1 MCSCPPPPH
10 PPLPPSA
17 KTKQWNSGNGTKW
30 CGSSFSFQLL
40 FTIILFKEDKT
51 LKFATFQGF
60 LFSVNSFCCY
70 CLRVLYF
77 LLFFF
82 VYFHIFF
89 FSSSISLFSF
99 SFFLFCCCCS
109 YFFGIVESKRQKGT
123 EVGLAY
129 ISWFSGTET
138 AKSKKKNKKK
148 KRAKGSFLLVSSLDF
163 HVAAMSQHP
172 HWHQVQKRCV
182 CWRFCKYVQMWKYKL
197 PRMKKQKKKCTY
209 SSHKRIPSRPGDKN
223 DSVFININIYWVW
236 QPSDCYMHFLGK
248 LEDLYGSSFS
258 TL

>member
-1 MCSCPPPPH
+1 MGLNDVVVPFLSSCYL
-10 PPLPPSA
+10 PLFYLR
-17 KTKQWNSGNGTKW
+17 KTKHWSLLHFKGFFLVLTRFVVTVYVY
-30 CGSSFSFQLL
+30 CTFYFFFL
-40 FTIILFKEDKT
+40 FT
-51 LKFATFQGF
+51 
-60 LFSVNSFCCY
+60 S
-70 CLRVLYF
+70 
-77 LLFFF
+77 
-82 VYFHIFF
+82 IFF
-89 FSSSISLFSF
+89 FFPPQSLS
-99 SFFLFCCCCS
+99 FLFP
-109 YFFGIVESKRQKGT
+109 FFCFVVVARTFLVLLKAKDRREQKSVWPTFPGFLGLRQPNQ
-123 EVGLAY
+123 
-129 ISWFSGTET
+129 
-138 AKSKKKNKKK
+138 KKTKKKK

>member
-1 MCSCPPPPH
+1 MPSPSSSSSSPPQQKQNNEIQAMGLNDVVVPFLSSCYL
-10 PPLPPSA
+10 PLFYLR
-17 KTKQWNSGNGTKW
+17 KTKHWSLLHFKGFFLVLTRFVVTVYVY
-30 CGSSFSFQLL
+30 CTFYFFFL
-40 FTIILFKEDKT
+40 FTSI
-51 LKFATFQGF
+51 
-60 LFSVNSFCCY
+60 S
-70 CLRVLYF
+70 
-77 LLFFF
+77 
-82 VYFHIFF
+82 FF

-138 AKSKKKNKKK
+138 AKSKKKKQKKK

>member
-1 MCSCPPPPH
+1 MVVPFLSSCYL
-10 PPLPPSA
+10 PLFYLR
-17 KTKQWNSGNGTKW
+17 KTKHWSLLHFKGFFLVLTRFVVTVYVY
-30 CGSSFSFQLL
+30 CTFYFFFL
-40 FTIILFKEDKT
+40 FTSIF
-51 LKFATFQGF
+51 
-60 LFSVNSFCCY
+60 
-70 CLRVLYF
+70 
-77 LLFFF
+77 
-82 VYFHIFF
+82 FF

-99 SFFLFCCCCS
+99 SFF
-109 YFFGIVESKRQKGT
+109 FFVVVARTFLVLLKAKDRREQKSVWPTFPGFLGLRQPNQ
-123 EVGLAY
+123 
-129 ISWFSGTET
+129 
-138 AKSKKKNKKK
+138 KKTKKKK

>member
-99 SFFLFCCCCS
+99 SFF
-109 YFFGIVESKRQKGT
+109 FFVVVARTFLVLLKAKDRREQKSVWPTFPGFLGLRQPNQ
-123 EVGLAY
+123 
-129 ISWFSGTET
+129 
-138 AKSKKKNKKK
+138 KKTKKKK